1 MRESTTLR
9 IALLLAS
16 IAFAESSSAQS
27 TSRIVASADTAL
39 REANEDHNLGGMLFV
54 PVGTA
59 AVGTKNRGLLK
70 FNLADVV
77 PAGAAL
83 QEVKLEVVVTSV
95 SSGEVTFSLHRV
107 LNDWGEGDKTGG
119 PTPGGTL
126 GAPADEGEA
135 TWLARFHSTNAPV
148 LWAAPGGDADTDYVA
163 APSASAAIGGSGT
176 TNAFSSSAMLDDVQ
190 AWLANPE
197 ANFGW
202 MLIQTNENVL
212 GQARR
217 IGSRE
222 DAAAA
227 PVLTIVYS
235 AALRIENARLVDN
248 EFLFSFLA
256 EPESEYTVEYRDSLS
271 AGDWNVLT
279 NIAADPEIRM
289 VELSDPL
296 ASGSRFYRVRTP

>member
-1 MRESTTLR
+1 MRESNTLR

-16 IAFAESSSAQS
+16 LAFAESSSAQS

-59 AVGTKNRGLLK
+59 ATGTKNRGLLK
-70 FNLADVV
+70 FDLAQVI
-77 PAGAAL
+77 PPGAAI
-83 QEVKLEVVVTSV
+83 QDVKLEVVVTSV
-95 SSGEVTFSLHRV
+95 SFGEVMFNLHRV
-107 LNDWGEGDKTGG
+107 LNEWGEGDKTGG

-163 APSASAAIGGSGT
+163 SSSASATIGGSGT
-176 TNAFSSSAMLDDVQ
+176 TNTFSSSAMLDDVQ

-197 ANFGW
+197 MNFGW

-222 DAAAA
+222 AIDAA

-235 AALRIENARLVDN
+235 VALRIENARLVDN

-279 NIAADPEIRM
+279 NIAADPEIRV